1 MKVKISVGTFLL
13 TLFNYLRYSIIELII
28 YLKLKEDMADQG
40 ELDAHYTRMDK
51 IFRLSLGDKGA
62 YSGARFDGD
71 FSMTTEEAQLKKHDF
86 IFDNCNIKEGS
97 KVLDIGCGWG
107 AFMDYLNGR
116 GVDSCGVV
124 LAKGQADACVKNGL
138 NVKHMD
144 SKDITPETF
153 GQFDVVTAMGSPEHL
168 CSVDEYEAGKQEEI
182 YKKYFKQVASLL
194 PVGGR
199 FYCQS
204 MVFGPNMVDFKDIPF
219 NKTDIKKKEFTN
231 AEYMDIIC
239 RVFPGS
245 WLPYGKEG
253 LIDPA
258 ISEHFKLVSVDSG
271 RWDYVETI
279 HRWTAQFKK
288 FSFRKY
294 LLFLSLIPDY
304 LFDPTFREWMR
315 RFKIQANLHV
325 FDRHVFDHYRIV
337 FEKVKN

>member
-1 MKVKISVGTFLL
+1 
-13 TLFNYLRYSIIELII
+13 
-28 YLKLKEDMADQG
+28 MADQG

-51 IFRLSLGDKGA
+51 IFRLSLGNKGA
-62 YSGARFDGD
+62 YSCARFDGD
-71 FSMTTEEAQLKKHDF
+71 FTMTTEEGQLKKHNF

-107 AFMDYLNGR
+107 AFIDYLNKK
-116 GVDSCGVV
+116 GVETTGVV
-124 LAKGQADACVKNGL
+124 LAKGQADACIKNGL

-144 SKDITPETF
+144 SKDITSETF
-153 GQFDVVTAMGSPEHL
+153 GKFDVVTAMGSPEHL
-168 CSVDEYEAGKQEEI
+168 CSVEEYEAGKQEEI

-219 NKTDIKKKEFTN
+219 DKTDLSKKEFTN

-271 RWDYVETI
+271 RFDYVETI

-294 LLFLSLIPDY
+294 LLFLSLVPDY

-337 FEKVKN
+337 LEKVKD